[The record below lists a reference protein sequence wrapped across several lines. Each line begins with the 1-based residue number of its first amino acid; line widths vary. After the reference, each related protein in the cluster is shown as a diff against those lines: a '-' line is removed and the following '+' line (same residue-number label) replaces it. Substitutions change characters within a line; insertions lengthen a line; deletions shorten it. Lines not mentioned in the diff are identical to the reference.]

1 MRYPLLLTLILIA
14 SGAFAQN
21 ADSVLNSVEDRINSI
36 DSLKVPKTPLDSIQT
51 SFYKG
56 ADSLK
61 SEYRTKLAKLDSS
74 KNKLQSKI
82 DSLGSL
88 NLPTEKYTAKLD
100 SVNNKYSETVSSLNN
115 KMESLKSK
123 TVGRVKDLQLPPELQ
138 DKASALTQN
147 VEGFKLPVKDLNIPA
162 LDVNSPIAGL
172 DNPWGN
178 LDGLNSSIDSPLGKI
193 GEIDGLK
200 DIQGSL
206 GNVSE
211 LTGKA
216 GEITGKAGELQNIT
230 NGNLQEQLPQALETK
245 AAEAV
250 GVDKLDPNQLS
261 VDKLTGQTG
270 EAGALLN
277 QAQNLEAMKE
287 QVVQQVQQQAV
298 NHFAGKEEQ
307 LQKAM
312 EQMSKLKQKYSSLNS
327 LADVGKKRPNEM
339 RNKTFRERL
348 VPGVGLQIFK
358 KGDNLTVDLNSY
370 VGYRFT
376 GRITAGPG
384 WIQRFAYDTKLDQ
397 FDAGA
402 RIFGPRVYAEYKLG
416 KGFSPRLE
424 GEVVNAFVPPKFLKN
439 IDEQGSRQWV
449 WGAFAGIKK
458 DFRISKKVKGTSL
471 IMFRL
476 INTDHKS
483 PYPDVVNV
491 RIGFEFPQKKRMAKS
506 GATPKK

>member
-1 MRYPLLLTLILIA
+1 
-14 SGAFAQN
+14 
-21 ADSVLNSVEDRINSI
+21 
-36 DSLKVPKTPLDSIQT
+36 VPKTPLDSIQN

-61 SEYRTKLAKLDSS
+61 SEYRDKLAKLDSS
-74 KNKLQSKI
+74 KNKLQTKI

-88 NLPTEKYTAKLD
+88 NLPTEKYTEKLD
-100 SVNNKYSETVSSLNN
+100 SVNNKYSETVNSLNT

-138 DKASALTQN
+138 EKASALTRN

-172 DNPWGN
+172 DNPWGS

-211 LTGKA
+211 ITGNVSEITGKA
-216 GEITGKAGELQNIT
+216 GEITGKAGELQNLT
-230 NGNLQEQLPQALETK
+230 NGNLQEQVPQALETK
-245 AAEAV
+245 AGELA
-250 GVDKLDPNQLS
+250 GVDKL
-261 VDKLTGQTG
+261 KEQTG

-277 QAQNLEAMKE
+277 QAQNPEAMKE

-327 LADVGKKRPNEM
+327 LSEVGKKRPNEM
-339 RNKTFRERL
+339 RKKTFRERL
-348 VPGVGLQIFK
+348 VPGIALQIFK
-358 KGDNLTVDLNSY
+358 KGDNFTVDFNPY

-376 GRITAGPG
+376 GRLTAGPG
-384 WIQRFAYDTKLDQ
+384 WVQRFAYDTKLDQ
-397 FDAGA
+397 FDASA
-402 RIFGPRVYAEYKLG
+402 RIFGPRVYGEFKLG

-424 GEVVNAFVPPKFLKN
+424 GEVVNAFVPPKFVKN
-439 IDEQGSRQWV
+439 IDEVGSRQWV
-449 WGAFAGIKK
+449 WGAFAGLKK
-458 DFRISKKVKGTSL
+458 DFKISKKVKGTSL

-491 RIGFEFPQKKRMAKS
+491 RIGFEFPQKKRAAKKV
-506 GATPKK
+506 ATKEGG

>member
-1 MRYPLLLTLILIA
+1 MRYPLLITLILLTSA
-14 SGAFAQN
+14 AFAQK
-21 ADSVLNSVEDRINSI
+21 ADSVLNRVEDKFNST
-36 DSLKVPKTPLDSIQT
+36 DSLKLPQPPLDSIQT

-61 SEYRTKLAKLDSS
+61 TEYRTKLAKLDAS

-100 SVNNKYSETVSSLNN
+100 SVNSKYSETVVSLDN

-138 DKASALTQN
+138 EKASVITQN
-147 VEGFKLPVKDLNIPA
+147 VEGFKLPVKDLNIPS
-162 LDVNSPIAGL
+162 LDMDNPIAGI
-172 DNPWGN
+172 DNPLGS
-178 LDGLNSSIDSPLGKI
+178 LDGLNTSIDSPIGKI

-211 LTGKA
+211 
-216 GEITGKAGELQNIT
+216 ITGKAGELQDLT
-230 NGNLQEQLPQALETK
+230 NGNLNEQLSQGLETK
-245 AAEAV
+245 AAEAA
-250 GVDKLDPNQLS
+250 GLDKLPTNQLNAGS
-261 VDKLTGQTG
+261 LTEQAG
-270 EAGALLN
+270 EAGAVLN
-277 QAQNLEAMKE
+277 AAQNPEAAKQE
-287 QVVQQVQQQAV
+287 VIQQVQQQAV

-307 LQKAM
+307 LQTAM

-327 LADVGKKRPNEM
+327 LAEVGKKRPNEM
-339 RNKTFRERL
+339 SNKTFRERL
-348 VPGVGLQIFK
+348 MPGIGLQIFK
-358 KGDNLTVDLNSY
+358 KGDNFTVDFNPY

-376 GRITAGPG
+376 GRLTAGAG
-384 WIQRFAYDTKLDQ
+384 WVQRFAYDTKLDH
-397 FDAGA
+397 FDTDA
-402 RIFGPRVYAEYKLG
+402 RIYGPRLYAEYKLG
-416 KGFSPRLE
+416 KGFSPRIE
-424 GEVVNAFVPPKFLKN
+424 GEVVNAFVPPKFQR
-439 IDEQGSRQWV
+439 IDELGSREWV

-458 DFRISKKVKGTSL
+458 DFRLGKKVKGTSL

-491 RIGFEFPQKKRMAKS
+491 RIGFEFPQQKKVKKS
-506 GATPKK
+506 KGDATGKP

>member
-1 MRYPLLLTLILIA
+1 MRYPLLLALILVA
-14 SGAFAQN
+14 SGAFAQK
-21 ADSVLNSVEDRINSI
+21 ADSLLNKVDGGINKL
-36 DSLKVPKTPLDSIQT
+36 DSLQLPKTGLDSIQT

-61 SEYRTKLAKLDSS
+61 TEYRNKLARLDAS

-100 SVNNKYSETVSSLNN
+100 SVNRKYSETVSSLNT
-115 KMESLKSK
+115 KMETLKSK

-138 DKASALTQN
+138 GEASAITQN
-147 VEGFKLPVKDLNIPA
+147 IEGFKLPVKDLNIPS
-162 LDVNSPIAGL
+162 LDVNNPIGGLENTFGSLDGWNTSVDSPI
-172 DNPWGN
+172 
-178 LDGLNSSIDSPLGKI
+178 GKV
-193 GEIDGLK
+193 GEIGGLK
-200 DIQGSL
+200 DFQGSL
-206 GNVSE
+206 GNVS
-211 LTGKA
+211 
-216 GEITGKAGELQNIT
+216 EITGKAGELQNLT
-230 NGNLQEQLPQALETK
+230 NGNLKEQLPQTLETK

-250 GVDKLDPNQLS
+250 GLDQL
-261 VDKLTGQTG
+261 KTQTG

-277 QAQNLEAMKE
+277 QAQNPDAMKQ
-287 QVVQQVQQQAV
+287 QVVQEVQQQAV

-327 LADVGKKRPNEM
+327 LSEIGKKRPNEM

-348 VPGVGLQIFK
+348 MPGIALQIFR
-358 KGDNLTVDLNSY
+358 KGDNFTVDFNPY

-376 GRITAGPG
+376 GRITAGPS
-384 WIQRFAYDTKLDQ
+384 WVQRFAYNTRLNQ
-397 FDAGA
+397 FDADA
-402 RIFGPRVYAEYKLG
+402 RIFGPRVYGEYKLG

-424 GEVVNAFVPPKFLKN
+424 GEAVNAFVPPKFVTKFDDL
-439 IDEQGSRQWV
+439 GSRQWV
-449 WGAFAGIKK
+449 WGAFAGVKK
-458 DFRISKKVKGTSL
+458 EFKISKKVKGTSL

-476 INTDHKS
+476 INTDRKS

-491 RIGFEFPQKKRMAKS
+491 RIGFEFPQRKKAK
-506 GATPKK
+506 T

>member
-1 MRYPLLLTLILIA
+1 MRYPLLLTLILLA
-14 SGAFAQN
+14 SGAFAQK
-21 ADSVLNSVEDRINSI
+21 ADSVLNRVEERINGI
-36 DSLKVPKTPLDSIQT
+36 DSLKVPKTPLDSIQN

-61 SEYRTKLAKLDSS
+61 AEYHNKLAKLDAS

-82 DSLGSL
+82 DSLNSVG
-88 NLPTEKYTAKLD
+88 LPTEKYTAKLD
-100 SVNNKYSETVSSLNN
+100 SVNAKYSETVTSLNN
-115 KMESLKSK
+115 KIEKLKSN
-123 TVGRVKDLQLPPELQ
+123 TVGKVKDLQLPPKLQ
-138 DKASALTQN
+138 QQASAITQN
-147 VEGFKLPVKDLNIPA
+147 VEGFKLPVKDLNIPS
-162 LDVNSPIAGL
+162 LDMNNAIPGVE
-172 DNPWGN
+172 NPLGS
-178 LDGLNSSIDSPLGKI
+178 LDGLNTSIDSPIGKV

-211 LTGKA
+211 
-216 GEITGKAGELQNIT
+216 ITGKAGEMTGKVGEL
-230 NGNLQEQLPQALETK
+230 GNVQEQLPQTLETR
-245 AAEAV
+245 AAEAA
-250 GVDKLDPNQLS
+250 GLDKLPTDQMS
-261 VDKLTGQTG
+261 VDKLTGQTS

-277 QAQNLEAMKE
+277 SAQNPEAMKE

-327 LADVGKKRPNEM
+327 LSEIGKKRPNEM

-348 VPGVGLQIFK
+348 MPGIALQIFRE
-358 KGDNLTVDLNSY
+358 GDNFTVDFNPY

-384 WIQRFAYDTKLDQ
+384 WVQRFAYNTKLDQ

-424 GEVVNAFVPPKFLKN
+424 GEVVNAFVPPKFIKN
-439 IDEQGSRQWV
+439 IDELGSRQWV

-458 DFRISKKVKGTSL
+458 DFRLGKKVKGTSL

-491 RIGFEFPQKKRMAKS
+491 RIGFEFPQKKRMAKTE
-506 GATPKK
+506 ATPKT